1 MHTVIAC
8 WEHFQCGEASCP
20 AFESTDHRCWMIS
33 GTHCRQEVQGT
44 FIEKLEMCLD
54 CQPFLANSTTENLPE
69 TLKLVSQQFISF
81 RDLCRVQERRL
92 EETSMELTVGLSEVF
107 DALKR
112 LSDGDPSVRID
123 EASGIDLISALK
135 HRVNVTAANIA
146 EIVELTHEFAMGL
159 AEHFDVLVRVSRGD
173 LSARVWGSS
182 KLDLMEALKRETNR
196 TIEIVS
202 SEIAD
207 RRLAEEQLRKALDEL
222 ARSNAEL
229 EQFAYVASHDL
240 QEPLR
245 MVSSYVELLARRYG
259 GSLDSD
265 ADEFIGFAVDGARR
279 MQQLIR
285 DLLSY
290 SRVGT
295 RDCAM
300 APTDFNSVV
309 DQALQNLCMAVEE
322 SGAEVHRSSLP
333 VVRADKSLMV
343 QVFQNLVGNAIKFHG
358 DSLPRVIINHRRT
371 AGQVVFSV
379 RDHGIGIDPR
389 FHDQIFTVFRRLHR
403 TSQYPGTGLGLAL
416 CKRIVERHGGQ
427 IWVDSAP
434 AEGACFH
441 FSIPGPGAKK
451 NRGE

>member
-1 MHTVIAC
+1 MKPSNAC
-8 WEHFQCGEASCP
+8 WEFFDCAEADCP
-20 AFESTDHRCWMIS
+20 AYKAHELRCWMVS
-33 GTHCRQEVQGT
+33 GTQCRQEIQGA
-44 FIEKLEMCLD
+44 FIEKLELCLG
-54 CQPFLANSTTENLPE
+54 CQAFAANSSAENLPD
-69 TLKLVSQQFISF
+69 TLRLVSEQFFAF
-81 RDLCRVQERRL
+81 RDRYQAQERRL
-92 EETSMELTVGLSEVF
+92 EHTSMELTLGMSEVC

-112 LSDGDPSVRID
+112 LSEGDPSVRINED
-123 EASGIDLISALK
+123 SGVPLISMLK
-135 HRVNVTAANIA
+135 SQVNVTAENVA
-146 EIVELTHEFAMGL
+146 EIVGLTHEFAMGL